1 MAINF
6 DGPKG
11 EVKVQE
17 AAFTAMQ
24 EKATAFIFKRTY
36 VGKKKFRSAQDIV
49 KDKDTV
55 KGLQKIFVQ
64 SGKQLFNYKYPFM
77 QKIEQ
82 NWFETF
88 YKQHKKILEVFDN
101 AKFTIFDRDDKGG
114 FMMWFQKL
122 IKDYFGISQKDMYN
136 PADIWL
142 IDKKEVN
149 RKVIT
154 AELDQSPKTRTIH
167 ELNKVMRVLY
177 NDNKVVG
184 LSLKLVSGKEA
195 KYERVNLDE
204 KFFKAIESGKSDYDY
219 KLSEIKFDCRI
230 KGEGKKTLT
239 ETQDIVFKM
248 TTSTGKPVAN
258 FQIKGND
265 TKKPTNLKIEPSS
278 KGDAARLGKAP
289 LDLVRELTKQKPYIT
304 KLRGIYKFGSDG
316 PFDNSRANFPG
327 VLNKTPSDK
336 EKRAA
341 QDNFKQN
348 QAEYKKYFN
357 ALLRAPAGIKV
368 DTGGVTSDKVF
379 VNNMMKAFLGPSP
392 WIVTHKLM
400 ELKFAY
406 MVISLKNK
414 EMIDEYMTDL
424 VFLAMK
430 AGRKVFPFGPFGK
443 LS

>member
-1 MAINF
+1 MATKFN
-6 DGPKG
+6 GPKG
-11 EVKVQE
+11 EISVSQ
-17 AAFTAMQ
+17 ADFTAMQ

-36 VGKKKFRSAQDIV
+36 LGKKKFRSAQDIV
-49 KDKDTV
+49 KDKETV
-55 KGLQKIFVQ
+55 KGLQKIFIKG
-64 SGKQLFNYKYPFM
+64 GKELFNYKYPFT
-77 QKIEQ
+77 QNIEQ

-88 YKQHKKILEVFDN
+88 YKQHKKILDVFDN

-114 FMMWFQKL
+114 FMMWFQNL
-122 IKDYFGISQKDMYN
+122 IKDYFNISKKDMYN

-154 AELDQSPKTRTIH
+154 AELDQSPKTRTLH

-204 KFFKAIESGKSDYDY
+204 KFFKAIETGKSDYDY
-219 KLSEIKFDCRI
+219 KLSGIRFNSTI
-230 KGEGKKTLT
+230 TGTKKQTLT
-239 ETQDIVFKM
+239 GTQDIVFQM
-248 TTSTGKPVAN
+248 STSLNKPIAD
-258 FQIKGND
+258 FQVKGNS
-265 TKKPTNLKIEPSS
+265 TSSFSNLKIEPTS
-278 KGDAARLGKAP
+278 KGGAARLGKAP
-289 LDLVRELTKQKPYIT
+289 LDLIRELTKQQPYI
-304 KLRGIYKFGSDG
+304 KELKNVYKFSTDG
-316 PFDNSRANFPG
+316 PFDNNRANFPMNSKD
-327 VLNKTPSDK
+327 LKNSEK
-336 EKRAA
+336 E
-341 QDNFKQN
+341 F
-348 QAEYKKYFN
+348 KKYFN
-357 ALLRAPAGIKV
+357 ALIKKPFGIKV
-368 DTGGVTSDKVF
+368 DTGGVSSAEDF
-379 VNNMMKAFLGPSP
+379 IDNMMKAFDGAKP

-400 ELKFAY
+400 GLKFAY
-406 MVISLKNK
+406 MVLSLKDK

>member
-49 KDKDTV
+49 KDKETV

-64 SGKQLFNYKYPFM
+64 SGKQLFNYKYPFT

-122 IKDYFGISQKDMYN
+122 IKDYFGISKKDMYN

-154 AELDQSPKTRTIH
+154 AELDQSPKTRTLH

-177 NDNKVVG
+177 NENKVVG
-184 LSLKLVSGKEA
+184 LSLKLISGKEA

-204 KFFKAIESGKSDYDY
+204 QFFKAIETGKSDYDY
-219 KLSEIKFDCRI
+219 KLSGIRFNSTI
-230 KGEGKKTLT
+230 TGTKKQTLT
-239 ETQDIVFKM
+239 GTQDIVFQM
-248 TTSTGKPVAN
+248 ST
-258 FQIKGND
+258 F
-265 TKKPTNLKIEPSS
+265 SS
-278 KGDAARLGKAP
+278 THPCSVFG
-289 LDLVRELTKQKPYIT
+289 E
-304 KLRGIYKFGSDG
+304 GI
-316 PFDNSRANFPG
+316 
-327 VLNKTPSDK
+327 VVK
-336 EKRAA
+336 E
-341 QDNFKQN
+341 
-348 QAEYKKYFN
+348 
-357 ALLRAPAGIKV
+357 
-368 DTGGVTSDKVF
+368 T
-379 VNNMMKAFLGPSP
+379 M
-392 WIVTHKLM
+392 
-400 ELKFAY
+400 
-406 MVISLKNK
+406 
-414 EMIDEYMTDL
+414 
-424 VFLAMK
+424 
-430 AGRKVFPFGPFGK
+430 
-443 LS
+443 